1 MSIAS
6 CREVQGVGRR
16 LLENCTQRSSGDG
29 LEERERGTGQA
40 PSLQGA
46 SRDGGGGEGSFC
58 GVCKMRR
65 KRNKHL
71 EGTTGFGQMTLSV
84 LGFLSIN

>member
-40 PSLQGA
+40 PSPQGVPGQA
-46 SRDGGGGEGSFC
+46 GGGG
-58 GVCKMRR
+58 R
-65 KRNKHL
+65 
-71 EGTTGFGQMTLSV
+71 GF
-84 LGFLSIN
+84 FLWSLQNEKKEK

>member
-1 MSIAS
+1 MGWRRG
-6 CREVQGVGRR
+6 REVQDRPHHRR
-16 LLENCTQRSSGDG
+16 VCLGKQEGGD
-29 LEERERGTGQA
+29 
-40 PSLQGA
+40 
-46 SRDGGGGEGSFC
+46 EGSFC

-65 KRNKHL
+65 KRNKHF

>member
-1 MSIAS
+1 M
-6 CREVQGVGRR
+6 GRR

-40 PSLQGA
+40 PSPQGA
-46 SRDGGGGEGSFC
+46 PGQAERGGEGSFC

-71 EGTTGFGQMTLSV
+71 EGITGFGQMTLSV

>member
-1 MSIAS
+1 MGWRRG
-6 CREVQGVGRR
+6 REVQDRPHHRR
-16 LLENCTQRSSGDG
+16 V
-29 LEERERGTGQA
+29 QA
-40 PSLQGA
+40 EM
-46 SRDGGGGEGSFC
+46 GGGGEGSFC

-71 EGTTGFGQMTLSV
+71 EGITGFGQMTLSV